1 MSNMDH
7 IFPKKNY
14 WNETEMFIIHIN
26 SYFPCKKNITLLH
39 ISSINFKCIPLKSA
53 LHKIFSKFLR
63 YVFVYVPALQ
73 AVIKSKLKLSLL
85 D

>member
-14 WNETEMFIIHIN
+14 WNESEMFIIHT
-26 SYFPCKKNITLLH
+26 SLAKKNITLLH

-53 LHKIFSKFLR
+53 LHKIFSKCLR

>member
-14 WNETEMFIIHIN
+14 WNESEMFIIHT
-26 SYFPCKKNITLLH
+26 SLAKH

-53 LHKIFSKFLR
+53 LHKIFSKCLR
-63 YVFVYVPALQ
+63 YVFVYVPLQ